1 MINSLLSI
9 KSGVKGMRKEHAQD
23 WQQCKKSLN
32 PYKPVY
38 GLVGISLGHA
48 FNMQP
53 FCLAQIYEFLADLYG
68 RL

>member
-1 MINSLLSI
+1 
-9 KSGVKGMRKEHAQD
+9 MRKEHAQD